1 MLDNLDW
8 YDLEVMKISQ
18 RSEQQ
23 GEEKDNIYA
32 GEVGTLAQ
40 LALAMQMGQ
49 SGHPSYLSDMLE

>member
-1 MLDNLDW
+1 MLDNMDW

-23 GEEKDNIYA
+23 GEEKDNSYA
-32 GEVGTLAQ
+32 GEVGTWAQ

-49 SGHPSYLSDMLE
+49 SGHPSYL